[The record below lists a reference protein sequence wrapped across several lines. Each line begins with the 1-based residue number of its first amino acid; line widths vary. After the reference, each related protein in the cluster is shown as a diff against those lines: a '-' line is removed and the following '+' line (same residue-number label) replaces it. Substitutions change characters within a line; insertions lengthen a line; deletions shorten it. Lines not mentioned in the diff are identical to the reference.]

1 MDKTFVFEIYLIV
14 FAAGAVITIGLVRML
29 SKGMLR
35 FYEHLCQ
42 DAEIAK
48 FFVKLSNVVLVLG
61 GVGAA
66 LTASYNMT
74 EDANWLTL
82 TWNAASQLQEVMS
95 RLFIVLTIF
104 AVAFFIV
111 QAMLRRNSK

>member
-1 MDKTFVFEIYLIV
+1 MDKTLVFEIYLLV
-14 FAAGAVITIGLVRML
+14 FAASAALTLGLIKML
-29 SKGMLR
+29 GKGMHR
-35 FYEHLCQ
+35 FYEQLCQ

-48 FFVKLSNVVLVLG
+48 FFVKLSNVVMVLG
-61 GVGAA
+61 GLGAA

-95 RLFIVLTIF
+95 KLFIVLTIF